1 MFFSAAKKA
10 AEFTGLVEAPVELVE
25 PEPEAPVITKQP
37 DLVTTLTQVGNVR
50 YTVFNPADDL
60 KILEEL
66 FGVLHERKMHTLMEC
81 PECCHEGSCLEGT
94 FEQYDLITCSECGH
108 EDAFN
113 HFEGYDFQM
122 WTHSRTCTPEE
133 VLHVSSFH
141 DEKLLAEYY
150 AELSGKEGLL
160 AGNPDMEFT
169 GDYRDG
175 LPIYQS
181 INHSWHRE
189 CPQWNSLRGNLKSIS
204 TMDVP
209 SDDDSEAF

>member
-25 PEPEAPVITKQP
+25 PEPETPVITKQG
-37 DLVTTLTQVGNVR
+37 DTIATLKQVGNVR
-50 YTVFNPADDL
+50 YTVFNPATDL

-66 FGVLHERKMHTLMEC
+66 FGVLHERKLHTMMAC
-81 PECCHEGSCLEGT
+81 PNCGHDDTCLQGT
-94 FEQYDLITCSECGH
+94 FDDDEYITCSECSN
-108 EDAFN
+108 EDT
-113 HFEGYDFQM
+113 FECFEEYDFQM

-133 VLHVSSFH
+133 VLHVSILH

-169 GDYRDG
+169 GDYSDG

-189 CPQWNSLRGNLKSIS
+189 CPQWDSLRGNLKSIS